1 MIDALRAFIEAHQAV
16 ISLVV
21 LAGIFVGFMMERL
34 PATVIAVVGACV
46 YLALGILDVDGMYS
60 VFSNSA
66 PIVIGA
72 MFVLSGA
79 LIRTGVIQR
88 VADAIMKRAEKHPRL
103 AIVEVLVGALVASAF
118 LNTSNA

>member
-1 MIDALRAFIEAHQAV
+1 
-16 ISLVV
+16 
-21 LAGIFVGFMMERL
+21 MERL
-34 PATVIAVVGACV
+34 PATVIAILGACAC
-46 YLALGILDVDGMYS
+46 LALGILDADGLYS

-118 LNTSNA
+118 LNNTPVVVRSEERRVGHEGVSTSRSRWLPYH

>member
-1 MIDALRAFIEAHQAV
+1 MF
-16 ISLVV
+16 VV
-21 LAGIFVGFMMERL
+21 FLTERL
-34 PATVIAVVGACV
+34 PATVIAILGAWSCP
-46 YLALGILDVDGMYS
+46 ALGILDADGLYS

-118 LNTSNA
+118 LNNKIGRAHV

>member
-16 ISLVV
+16 LSLVI
-21 LAGIFVGFMMERL
+21 LAAMFVGFLMERL
-34 PATVIAVVGACV
+34 PATVIAILGACAC
-46 YLALGILDVDGMYS
+46 LALGILDADGLYS

-79 LIRTGVIQR
+79 LTRPGVIHR
-88 VADAIMKRAEKHPRL
+88 LAEPLMKRAEKHPRL
-103 AIVEVLVGALVASAF
+103 ATVAVQIGGAPCRERVYKYE
-118 LNTSNA
+118 

>member
-16 ISLVV
+16 LSLVI
-21 LAGIFVGFMMERL
+21 LAAMFVGFLMERL
-34 PATVIAVVGACV
+34 PATVIAILGACAC
-46 YLALGILDVDGMYS
+46 LALGILDADGLYS

-66 PIVIGA
+66 PLVIGA

-88 VADAIMKRAEKHPRL
+88 VADAIMKRAEKDRKSTRL
-103 AIVEVLVGALVASAF
+103 NS
-118 LNTSNA
+118 SH

>member
-16 ISLVV
+16 LSLVI
-21 LAGIFVGFMMERL
+21 LAAMFVGFLMERL
-34 PATVIAVVGACV
+34 PATVIAILGACAC
-46 YLALGILDVDGMYS
+46 LALGILDADGLYS

-88 VADAIMKRAEKHPRL
+88 VAAAIMKRAEKDRKSVVEGKSVTVRVDLGGHRL
-103 AIVEVLVGALVASAF
+103 I
-118 LNTSNA
+118 